1 MVSIAKFDQWQST
14 SGVPFGTILQVVSK
28 NAVNPYAQAVTAN
41 TWLTYP
47 GSEMALSI
55 TPRFATSKVLIIASI
70 TIGANANNAGYR
82 FTRGG
87 TPIGV
92 GSAQGTRQR
101 GSAITGWLN
110 TADTNHTFRTVTQ
123 QFLDSPATTSA
134 TTYNIDIMGE
144 STIVYLNRS
153 GAYTDN
159 TTVYSATYTSN
170 LTLMEIAQ

>member
-28 NAVNPYAQAVTAN
+28 NAVTPYAHSVTAN
-41 TWLTYP
+41 TWSTYP
-47 GSEMALSI
+47 NSEMSLSI
-55 TPRFATSKVLIIASI
+55 TPKFNTSKVLIIASV
-70 TIGANANNAGYR
+70 TLGANANNAAYR

-110 TADTNHTFRTVTQ
+110 SADANHTFRTVTQ

-134 TTYNIDIMGE
+134 TTYNIDVMSE
-144 STIVYLNRS
+144 STIVYLNRNGS
-153 GAYTDN
+153 YADN
-159 TTVYSATYTSN
+159 TTVYSAVYTSN
-170 LTLMEIAQ
+170 ITLLEIAQ